1 MNNRP
6 EADQRNESV
15 KGEIEAHQRSALS
28 NRALTQSDL
37 MSSVE
42 TACSHIRNGKQG
54 FRESRPH
61 STGPVTAAF
70 IATALVVTG
79 TLVVTGVLLLIIAS
93 IPLGIDAAQ
102 SVDIRVLAR
111 QITWDTGTTIAAI
124 TIFAGTYLFIAIG
137 KLPGYQLDRAG
148 AALLGASL
156 MVGLGI
162 ISLDQAYRARSIS
175 TLSRSCSA

>member
-1 MNNRP
+1 MP
-6 EADQRNESV
+6 S
-15 KGEIEAHQRSALS
+15 IEPLNCQNPA
-28 NRALTQSDL
+28 
-37 MSSVE
+37 
-42 TACSHIRNGKQG
+42 GKQDSG
-54 FRESRPH
+54 GSELRPP
-61 STGPVTAAF
+61 SIGRVTAAF
-70 IATALVVTG
+70 VATALVVMG
-79 TLVVTGVLLLIIAS
+79 TLVVTGALLLIVAL
-93 IPLGIDAAQ
+93 IPLGIDSAR
-102 SVDIRVLAR
+102 SVHIHVLAR
-111 QITWDTGTTIAAI
+111 QIAGDAGTTIAAI